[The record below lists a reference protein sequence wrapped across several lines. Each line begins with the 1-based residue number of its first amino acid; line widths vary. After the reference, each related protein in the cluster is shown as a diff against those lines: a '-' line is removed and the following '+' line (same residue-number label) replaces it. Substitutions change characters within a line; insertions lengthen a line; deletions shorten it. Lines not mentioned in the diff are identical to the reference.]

1 MTKSQEQRMN
11 ESLIEYYK
19 QDPEFEIVDM
29 FAKNI
34 KQTWVEPALKHGYQA
49 AMKEA
54 EVLAEALE
62 EAINLL
68 QVAEHKQDD
77 KWYHR
82 ESVVI
87 KTLKKF
93 KGE

>member
-11 ESLIEYYK
+11 ELAEEHYK
-19 QDPEFEIVDM
+19 KTDHVPTEWAVMNFK
-29 FAKNI
+29 A
-34 KQTWVEPALKHGYQA
+34 GYQA

-54 EVLAEALE
+54 EVLVEALE

-77 KWYHR
+77 KWYNR

-93 KGE
+93 KG

>member
-11 ESLIEYYK
+11 ELAESMGWRDDDLEACFC
-19 QDPEFEIVDM
+19 D
-29 FAKNI
+29 
-34 KQTWVEPALKHGYQA
+34 GYQA
-49 AMKEA
+49 AMEEA
-54 EVLAEALE
+54 EVLVEALE

>member
-54 EVLAEALE
+54 EVLVEALE
-62 EAINLL
+62 FECGNRCSDLNPCNAKEA
-68 QVAEHKQDD
+68 
-77 KWYHR
+77 
-82 ESVVI
+82 
-87 KTLKKF
+87 LKKF